1 VATNAELKRAA
12 ERWLEQYGQRVA
24 DMLGLTMKD
33 VNITIGKTEGDA
45 LAETRGTDII
55 ISPKW
60 DPRNA
65 GLVVHELV
73 HAYQDLGDA
82 DVPPKL
88 IEAMA
93 DAVRSRLGLDRGTP
107 NDPGGWEASPRA
119 AKLADLRPQ
128 QLQALAAK
136 MAGGATA
143 ADLAA
148 EYGNSVMNAISGIF
162 GGGSG
167 DGGDYETTQPPG
179 GGGDGD
185 ENKGPTKKEKEYNE
199 QQRKDLRSGFINA
212 IREFG
217 IPMTQN
223 IQQLISAGV
232 GDKYNYDRFLR
243 YLRQTPEYRQAF
255 PGIFNEDGSL
265 KMSEDQ
271 YLANKVQYEQYASR
285 YGVNLSEGKIAWL
298 FKNDVDPSEF
308 ADRAPAVTRLRE
320 NKDLYTA
327 FKKELVDSG
336 LAKPKDVEGNKEMFR
351 FVMGA
356 GNQAWYDLWQDAA
369 TRYTANEAGITFAKN
384 RDAYTN
390 LNQRIIERVSA
401 KGLTE
406 EAMSTGF
413 QEVAEQL
420 LTVLP
425 LSQLQGYGLTKRDLV
440 TAQFGG
446 KGSAR
451 IRQLAER
458 VIKQEE
464 AFYENRAATPTYA
477 TAEGVETLGGEKKK
491 AQTY

>member
-1 VATNAELKRAA
+1 
-12 ERWLEQYGQRVA
+12 
-24 DMLGLTMKD
+24 
-33 VNITIGKTEGDA
+33 
-45 LAETRGTDII
+45 
-55 ISPKW
+55 
-60 DPRNA
+60 
-65 GLVVHELV
+65 
-73 HAYQDLGDA
+73 
-82 DVPPKL
+82 
-88 IEAMA
+88 
-93 DAVRSRLGLDRGTP
+93 
-107 NDPGGWEASPRA
+107 
-119 AKLADLRPQ
+119 
-128 QLQALAAK
+128 
-136 MAGGATA
+136 
-143 ADLAA
+143 
-148 EYGNSVMNAISGIF
+148 
-162 GGGSG
+162 
-167 DGGDYETTQPPG
+167 
-179 GGGDGD
+179 
-185 ENKGPTKKEKEYNE
+185 
-199 QQRKDLRSGFINA
+199 
-212 IREFG
+212 
-217 IPMTQN
+217 
-223 IQQLISAGV
+223 
-232 GDKYNYDRFLR
+232 
-243 YLRQTPEYRQAF
+243 
-255 PGIFNEDGSL
+255 
-265 KMSEDQ
+265 
-271 YLANKVQYEQYASR
+271 
-285 YGVNLSEGKIAWL
+285 
-298 FKNDVDPSEF
+298 
-308 ADRAPAVTRLRE
+308 
-320 NKDLYTA
+320 
-327 FKKELVDSG
+327 
-336 LAKPKDVEGNKEMFR
+336 VEGNKEMFR